1 MRKVLCVVGTRP
13 EAIKMAPVYKAMKET
28 ADLEPILLLSGQHK
42 ELLDQAMPLFETDQY
57 INLNIMK
64 PNQTLSEL
72 TGRAFIEIEKQ
83 FDAIRPDMILAQ
95 GDTTTVL
102 VVSMVAFYMGLPFG
116 HVEAGLRTGDRYNP
130 FPEEIN
136 RVIADRVSSLHFAP
150 TPASANAL
158 LMEGID
164 PAAILVTGNTVIDTL
179 AEYSAKLP
187 PSPFRAPPGEF
198 LILLTSHRRENF
210 GDAMRQS
217 FLGIRDIVE
226 QRRDVHVVYP
236 VHPNPNV
243 RALADEVLGG
253 LERVRLIT
261 PLNYFDFIALMNSAT
276 IIVTDSGGV
285 QEEAPYLSKPVLV
298 LRNET
303 ERPEAVQAGVARLI
317 GPDRDRLREAT
328 LTLIEDPA
336 SFKAMAQGVS
346 PYGDG
351 RASLRICQR
360 VREFLGLPTTGPQIA
375 PFRP

>member
-13 EAIKMAPVYKAMKET
+13 EAIKMAPVYKAMKAT

-72 TGRAFIEIEKQ
+72 TGRAFTELEKQ
-83 FDAIRPDMILAQ
+83 FHAIKPDMILAQ

-102 VVSMVAFYMGLPFG
+102 AVSMVAFYMGLPFG

-136 RVIADRVSSLHFAP
+136 RVIAGRVSSLHFAP

-158 LMEGID
+158 LAEGID
-164 PAAILVTGNTVIDTL
+164 PATVLVTGNTVIDTL

-187 PSPFRAPPGEF
+187 PSPFSVPSGEF

-261 PLNYFDFIALMNSAT
+261 PLNYFEFIALMNAAT

-285 QEEAPYLSKPVLV
+285 QEEAPYLAKPVLV

-328 LTLIEDPA
+328 LTLIDDPA

-360 VREFLGLPTTGPQIA
+360 VREFLGLPSAGPQIA

>member
-13 EAIKMAPVYKAMKET
+13 EAIKMAPVYKAMKVT

-83 FDAIRPDMILAQ
+83 FDAVRPDMILAQ

-164 PAAILVTGNTVIDTL
+164 PATILVTGNTVIDTL

-187 PSPFRAPPGEF
+187 PSPFRVPPGEF

-303 ERPEAVQAGVARLI
+303 ERPEAVQAGVARLV

-328 LTLIEDPA
+328 LTLIDDPA